1 MPIMLELNQTE
12 LSEMETNVHVFTNT
26 CKGLAMTASFS
37 ASVLVAASNTAAQW
51 DFFRSRPVD
60 ISGCMQTKVSRA
72 DQRKLHHTL
81 TGFGRVTDSIRQQD
95 PTVFSASFWSPML
108 DLGTK
113 RASSPEALCEG
124 STCLYSMI
132 WLDSLCVTEQDME

>member
-1 MPIMLELNQTE
+1 MLELNEPE
-12 LSEMETNVHVFTNT
+12 LSEMETNVHVFINT
-26 CKGLAMTASFS
+26 CKSLAMTASFS

-81 TGFGRVTDSIRQQD
+81 TGSGRLIDSIRQQD
-95 PTVFSASFWSPML
+95 PTVFSASF
-108 DLGTK
+108 
-113 RASSPEALCEG
+113 
-124 STCLYSMI
+124 
-132 WLDSLCVTEQDME
+132 